1 MKIILYEWTGKG
13 FRPDFN
19 DGKRSLL
26 IGENVINIYETEL
39 NYPSQLHL
47 EKLVKSLF
55 KEACIYKNVDYN
67 IIE

>member
-47 EKLVKSLF
+47 EKLV
-55 KEACIYKNVDYN
+55 
-67 IIE
+67 